1 MVTADFVHRPCPSA
15 IWLLS
20 SRPPP
25 AAVTAPTG
33 ARRTSCDRRSAAR
46 ACRSRSHSRRRT
58 RTTTNDARG
67 TLGHWTCTEDSCLGT
82 DAAAVR
88 FSSSHAKEE
97 TYDEFNAK
105 YTTFFEQVGD
115 LFELQR
121 GLNNCF
127 AYDLVPSTSVIEA
140 ALRASRKVND
150 YATAVRILE
159 GVKAKVENKGQ
170 YEAYINDLKPV
181 IEELGEL
188 GQEQQRHGGCW
199 SPQPARPAK
208 TLCCRRCPSR
218 VAFQSRLLTAQVLR
232 PRRSSTTSK
241 LRAGVRQNYH
251 PIYTTNQRA

>member
-1 MVTADFVHRPCPSA
+1 MHRFRDA
-15 IWLLS
+15 
-20 SRPPP
+20 
-25 AAVTAPTG
+25 T
-33 ARRTSCDRRSAAR
+33 RRSADGEGR
-46 ACRSRSHSRRRT
+46 RRRT
-58 RTTTNDARG
+58 RICRRTWN
-67 TLGHWTCTEDSCLGT
+67 GHAPRLADRVT
-82 DAAAVR
+82 DATAVR

-97 TYDEFNAK
+97 SYDEFNAK

-170 YEAYINDLKPV
+170 YEAYLNDLKPV

-188 GQEQQRHGGCW
+188 
-199 SPQPARPAK
+199 S
-208 TLCCRRCPSR
+208 
-218 VAFQSRLLTAQVLR
+218 
-232 PRRSSTTSK
+232 
-241 LRAGVRQNYH
+241 
-251 PIYTTNQRA
+251 